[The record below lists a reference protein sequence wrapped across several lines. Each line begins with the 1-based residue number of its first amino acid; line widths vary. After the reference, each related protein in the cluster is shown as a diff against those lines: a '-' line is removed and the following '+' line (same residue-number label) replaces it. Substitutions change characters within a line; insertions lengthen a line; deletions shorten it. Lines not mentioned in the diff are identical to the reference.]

1 MACFKRDKL
10 DCECPVECPKIQLTK
25 ERRYTWLNSSGC
37 VVSRP
42 LTNYECQL
50 EDEVQQL
57 QDALFSISSHYAK
70 IQFRLRQIA
79 TASGYE
85 QECLLRELER
95 VTCQGIDDRHNELPN
110 LLSDSH
116 RLGNVRGKQ
125 QKIISDIR
133 SRLTNLAE
141 VTDVC
146 FCAESDSSYN
156 LRRHLQRELEE
167 APLEEIPLPATE
179 EHEKNCSCVV
189 CQDRMEEKCKVPAYE
204 RGYLSET
211 WPSVDECIDETQT
224 QTKQKKKKS
233 NKYSLEKLLI
243 EQSSLLNPSRT
254 GVSRTVISS
263 ASGKKAPKEVNSMQ
277 RNSRINGVQ
286 SARSLNRTVISSAS
300 GKKASKEVNSIQR
313 NSRINGVQSARSLKS
328 KSNQDIKTQKKGVVQ
343 KLPTHSSK
351 CWQLQRRKSHEPQQ
365 FSPRNSKMKD
375 ALDAAEAGE
384 KCMPGCKCPG
394 SKRMSQRDFA
404 LMQNYKSRM
413 ELKKRKSSSRA
424 QGSKMKYEIEGD
436 TPTESTWSGQSCCCN
451 PVEYSPKSTNM
462 NRAKDTIRSKPQ
474 SCTTL
479 DSGNQVEHKGKT
491 TNIKRAKESPRISPQ
506 GSEMQYSKN
515 HVEIRRDSKVKS
527 QNGKASCPQACIT
540 ICPGNQ
546 VQQNVTIKR
555 STRCSLQSS
564 LLQYPDNQVKR
575 KSKSIQNNSARES
588 PRSSSPSPRIQS
600 PHERVEQTNS
610 LKASKSRYR
619 TPSNGQ
625 STPPSELMQCDGCQD
640 ACEISKSSIRSKEP
654 QQRPAKRVQYQNL
667 ESECESESELSSGCQ
682 NHQQDSSQ
690 ETVHSRETEC
700 REGDTQVPRYNC
712 ALAEMST
719 CFVHKRNARTLC
731 DKRSCTAVCSKTCT
745 CYDQLPDESSKK
757 PSKKELK
764 TCDKETCSIKQAKRQ
779 AKKKPEKKES
789 KKDLKSKSMTMI
801 PNVKP
806 LTPALKPPRNFVES
820 QKNSYLIY
828 PNVPAKYGSPT
839 KEKCGRRFC
848 RLFCNKFSRTSV
860 DPNTKKKPDK
870 KELKLSESLTN
881 PCPQTSKSP
890 DRETVL
896 QELKS
901 RFKAKESSE
910 NDGGWRLAQL

>member
-1 MACFKRDKL
+1 MACFKRDRL
-10 DCECPVECPKIQLTK
+10 DCECPVECPKVQLTK
-25 ERRYTWLNSSGC
+25 ERRYTWMNSSGC
-37 VVSRP
+37 IVSRP

-50 EDEVQQL
+50 EDEVQKL
-57 QDALFSISSHYAK
+57 QDALFSLSSHYAK

-125 QKIISDIR
+125 HKIISDIR

-146 FCAESDSSYN
+146 FCAESESSYN
-156 LRRHLQRELEE
+156 LRRHHQRELDE
-167 APLEEIPLPATE
+167 APFEETPLPATE

-189 CQDRMEEKCKVPAYE
+189 CQERLEEKCKVPAYE
-204 RGYLSET
+204 RGFLSET
-211 WPSVDECIDETQT
+211 WPNEDCIEETQT

-254 GVSRTVISS
+254 GASRTVISS
-263 ASGKKAPKEVNSMQ
+263 ASGKKGPKEVNSMQ
-277 RNSRINGVQ
+277 RNSRISGVQ
-286 SARSLNRTVISSAS
+286 SARSLNRTVS
-300 GKKASKEVNSIQR
+300 VNSK
-313 NSRINGVQSARSLKS
+313 SKS
-328 KSNQDIKTQKKGVVQ
+328 KSNQEIKRQNKSVVQ
-343 KLPTHSSK
+343 KPPTQSSK
-351 CWQLQRRKSHEPQQ
+351 CWQVQRRKSNEPQK
-365 FSPRNSKMKD
+365 FSPRNSRMQN

-384 KCMPGCKCPG
+384 KCVPGCKCPG
-394 SKRMSQRDFA
+394 SKRMSQRDLA
-404 LMQNYKSRM
+404 LMQNYKTQM
-413 ELKKRKSSSRA
+413 ELKKSKSRNRA
-424 QGSKMKYEIEGD
+424 QGSKLKNDIEGN
-436 TPTESTWSGQSCCCN
+436 TETESTRRCQSCCSN
-451 PVEYSPKSTNM
+451 PVEYKTKNTNM
-462 NRAKDTIRSKPQ
+462 NGAKDTNRFKPQ

-479 DSGNQVEHKGKT
+479 YSGNQVEHKGKT
-491 TNIKRAKESPRISPQ
+491 TNFKKAKESPRISPQ
-506 GSEMQYSKN
+506 GSEMQYYKN

-527 QNGKASCPQACIT
+527 QNFKASCPQTCIT

-546 VQQNVTIKR
+546 AQQNVHIKR
-555 STRCSLQSS
+555 STRCSIQNS
-564 LLQYPDNQVKR
+564 LLQYPDNQVKH
-575 KSKSIQNNSARES
+575 KNKSIHNNSARES

-600 PHERVEQTNS
+600 PPERVEQTKS
-610 LKASKSRYR
+610 LKASKSTYR
-619 TPSNGQ
+619 AQSNGQ
-625 STPPSELMQCDGCQD
+625 STPPSELMQCDGNQD
-640 ACEISKSSIRSKEP
+640 ACEISKSSIRSKES

-667 ESECESESELSSGCQ
+667 DCDCESDSELSSGCQ

-690 ETVHSRETEC
+690 ETVHSRETDC

-731 DKRSCTAVCSKTCT
+731 DERSCTGVCSKTCT
-745 CYDQLPDESSKK
+745 CWDQLPDESSKK

-764 TCDKETCSIKQAKRQ
+764 TCDKETCAIKQAKRQ

-848 RLFCNKFSRTSV
+848 RLFCNKLSRSSV
-860 DPNTKKKPDK
+860 DPNIKKKPDK

-881 PCPQTSKSP
+881 PCPQTSNSQG
-890 DRETVL
+890 RETVL

-901 RFKAKESSE
+901 RFRAKESSANE
-910 NDGGWRLAQL
+910 GGWRLVKL